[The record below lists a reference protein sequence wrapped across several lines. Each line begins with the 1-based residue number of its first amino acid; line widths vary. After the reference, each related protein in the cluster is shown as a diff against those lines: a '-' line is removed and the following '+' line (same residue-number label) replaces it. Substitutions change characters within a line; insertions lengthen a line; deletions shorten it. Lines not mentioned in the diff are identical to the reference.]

1 MKDADSF
8 TRRHSPLGA
17 GFLGNNWKSK
27 DDLPEGDM
35 RRNFDKFSDEH
46 FEHNMQL
53 VRKLTSVAEKK
64 GVTPAQL
71 SIAWV
76 RAQSVVPLP
85 GSVRPPL
92 PPLSSSP
99 PHSLSACRGRR
110 SRLDRSTSALPR
122 RAAHACPSFLC

>member
-1 MKDADSF
+1 M
-8 TRRHSPLGA
+8 
-17 GFLGNNWKSK
+17 GNNWKSK

-53 VRKLTSVAEKK
+53 VRKLTSIAEKK

-76 RAQSVVPLP
+76 RAQGVVPLP
-85 GSVRPPL
+85 GSVSPVL
-92 PPLSSSP
+92 LSILLLRSP
-99 PHSLSACRGRR
+99 
-110 SRLDRSTSALPR
+110 RSTPSLGAACPR
-122 RAAHACPSFLC
+122 RARLAGTVSALRR